1 MIVLENEGFRVEINP
16 FGAELTSFRSKTT
29 GTEYVWGGDPAAWKR
44 HAPVLFPIVGRLK
57 DKTYTVDSASFE
69 ITQHGFGRDL
79 EWEPKQVSGT
89 CAEFTLTQSEYTKK
103 MYPWDFTCTLR
114 FTLDGGSLIKE
125 HITRND
131 SGSTMYYEIGGH
143 DAYTLCWQEGEKITD
158 YFVDFEGTDALTRIV
173 TDEDVMLTAE
183 RIRLPLDGGRLHIS
197 RELFASDAVMTE
209 GLTVRRASI
218 GSTKNSRRVTMEFE
232 DFPYFAVWSPY
243 KDFDVPFTCLEP
255 WSTLPDGTHLDHA
268 IENKQGIRR
277 LAPGESETLAFRTT
291 ITE

>member
-1 MIVLENEGFRVEINP
+1 MIVLENEGFRAEINP

-29 GTEYVWGGDPAAWKR
+29 GTEYVWEGDPAAWKR

-57 DKTYTVDSASFE
+57 DKTYTVDGASFE

-114 FTLDGGSLIKE
+114 FTLDGGSLLKE

-131 SGSTMYYEIGGH
+131 SGSTMYYEIGGY
-143 DAYTLCWQEGEKITD
+143 DAYTLCWQKDEKITD
-158 YFVDFEGTDALTRIV
+158 YFVEFEGTDALTRIV
-173 TDEDVMLTAE
+173 TDESVMLTAE
-183 RIRLPLDGGRLHIS
+183 RSRLPLDGGRLHIS

-218 GSTKNSRRVTMEFE
+218 GSTKNSRRVTMEFG

>member
-57 DKTYTVDSASFE
+57 DKTYTVDGASFE

-158 YFVDFEGTDALTRIV
+158 YFVEFEETDALTRIV
-173 TDEDVMLTAE
+173 TDEDVMLTE
-183 RIRLPLDGGRLHIS
+183 KRTSVPLDGGKLHIS
-197 RELFASDAVMTE
+197 RELFANDAVMTE

-218 GSTKNSRRVTMEFE
+218 GSTKNSRRVTMEFG

>member
-57 DKTYTVDSASFE
+57 DKTYTVDGASFE

-114 FTLDGGSLIKE
+114 FTLDGGSLLKA

-158 YFVDFEGTDALTRIV
+158 YFVEFEGTDALNRIA
-173 TDEDVMLTAE
+173 TDENVMLTE
-183 RIRLPLDGGRLHIS
+183 KRTSVPLDGGKLHIS
-197 RELFASDAVMTE
+197 RELFANDAVMTE

-218 GSTKNSRRVTMEFE
+218 GSTKNSRRVTMEFR

-277 LAPGESETLAFRTT
+277 LAPGESEILAFRTT

>member
-1 MIVLENEGFRVEINP
+1 M
-16 FGAELTSFRSKTT
+16 
-29 GTEYVWGGDPAAWKR
+29 
-44 HAPVLFPIVGRLK
+44 
-57 DKTYTVDSASFE
+57 
-69 ITQHGFGRDL
+69 
-79 EWEPKQVSGT
+79 SGT

-183 RIRLPLDGGRLHIS
+183 HPSAARWRQT
-197 RELFASDAVMTE
+197 A
-209 GLTVRRASI
+209 
-218 GSTKNSRRVTMEFE
+218 
-232 DFPYFAVWSPY
+232 YFA
-243 KDFDVPFTCLEP
+243 
-255 WSTLPDGTHLDHA
+255 
-268 IENKQGIRR
+268 
-277 LAPGESETLAFRTT
+277 
-291 ITE
+291 

>member
-1 MIVLENEGFRVEINP
+1 MIVLENEDFRVEINP

-57 DKTYTVDSASFE
+57 DKTYTVDGASFE

-183 RIRLPLDGGRLHIS
+183 RIRLPQDGPTHQ
-197 RELFASDAVMTE
+197 
-209 GLTVRRASI
+209 
-218 GSTKNSRRVTMEFE
+218 NS
-232 DFPYFAVWSPY
+232 S
-243 KDFDVPFTCLEP
+243 
-255 WSTLPDGTHLDHA
+255 
-268 IENKQGIRR
+268 
-277 LAPGESETLAFRTT
+277 
-291 ITE
+291 